1 MAYDVTIPQALQ
13 RKFSRKATGLINSPL
28 KWRFQKAMP
37 NVTILVQFIQTAS
50 KTHNHTFKTKLLQKV
65 LKKIKRLLEKKL
77 LSKSPK
83 SALMETQIP
92 Y

>member
-1 MAYDVTIPQALQ
+1 VAVSKGNAKRNDPSA
-13 RKFSRKATGLINSPL
+13 
-28 KWRFQKAMP
+28 
-37 NVTILVQFIQTAS
+37 FIRTAS